1 MSLKGKILWILFA
14 TWVVSSVIAGAC
26 LTCLVSAFAEMSD
39 GSGAHPMEIAGPIIL
54 FLLGGI
60 GLLLIFSFFINK
72 YIVIPSVER
81 EFMEKER
88 TVLAKQLQ
96 QAQKMESLGK
106 LAGNIAHDFNNL
118 LTIIDG
124 YSSLIVANPQ
134 ENQVEQYAQEIVDAT
149 HRATSITRKLMNF
162 SRSEQEKSALID
174 LNHAVCDAEKMLLR
188 LIGERITLAVQVS
201 GEPVLVKI
209 DPPQVEQL
217 LMNLAVNARDAMP
230 HGGQIR
236 IGLKSRWIADDE
248 CGKPSRLPDGQYAEI
263 SFRDSGCGMDEEVM
277 GRIFEIFYTTKQ
289 EENGSGLGLAIV
301 KSILKEHHG
310 FAHVESAPGKGALFY
325 LYLPIADQPEANAEE
340 EKQNDELL
348 LSEEKKEKPETAHHP
363 KGSETILLAEDD
375 PIIREFVGQTLTQQG
390 YTVLTAEDGG
400 EGIKIARTYTGGIDL
415 LFSDIVMPG
424 LDGLELAIAMKEL
437 FPQIKVLFM
446 SGCSRTELQ
455 KEEIPGNAILLEKP
469 FTTDLLLSTVEE
481 LLNHPGA

>member
-39 GSGAHPMEIAGPIIL
+39 GSGAHPLAIAGPIVL
-54 FLLGGI
+54 FLLVSI
-60 GLLLIFSFFINK
+60 GLLLIFSFLINK
-72 YIVIPSVER
+72 HIVIPSVER

-134 ENQVEQYAQEIVDAT
+134 GNQVEQYAQEVVDAT

-162 SRSEQEKSALID
+162 SRSEEEKSALID

-230 HGGQIR
+230 LGGQIH
-236 IGLKSRWIADDE
+236 IGLKTRWIADDA

-289 EENGSGLGLAIV
+289 EENRSGLGLAMV

-310 FAHVESAPGKGALFY
+310 FAHVESAPGKGALFC
-325 LYLPIADQPEANAEE
+325 LYLPIADPPEANAEE
-340 EKQNDELL
+340 EK
-348 LSEEKKEKPETAHHP
+348 
-363 KGSETILLAEDD
+363 
-375 PIIREFVGQTLTQQG
+375 
-390 YTVLTAEDGG
+390 
-400 EGIKIARTYTGGIDL
+400 
-415 LFSDIVMPG
+415 
-424 LDGLELAIAMKEL
+424 
-437 FPQIKVLFM
+437 
-446 SGCSRTELQ
+446 
-455 KEEIPGNAILLEKP
+455 
-469 FTTDLLLSTVEE
+469 
-481 LLNHPGA
+481 